1 MPIIGISSNVILVI
15 IGIGLL
21 IFVHE
26 LGHFLVAKKVGVR
39 VYAFSLGF
47 GPAIIKK
54 QIGETE
60 YKISLIPL
68 GGYVKLAGEQR
79 ENSNTGESWEFMS
92 KKPWQRAAV
101 LVAGVTCNTILAF
114 AAFIIAFKIG
124 VPFISAEIGQTMPGG
139 PAWEAGIRPGDK
151 ITRIGKVKDPDFED
165 IFISVALDD
174 SPNGINMEIE
184 RDNQTFE
191 VNVIPKYDAAV
202 GVQRIGIAPASTL
215 EVHKIFTTEDSDTP
229 AKLSD
234 LHVKDTILK
243 IDGEALTTASD
254 FREIVRKSPGKELNL
269 TVLRDDQEIDIKVTP
284 SVVSRWMIGLSCAT
298 TTIDGVK
305 NDSLAYSLGL
315 EKGDK
320 IVKVNTQDV
329 KGFNEL
335 NESMI
340 NAPDGIIT
348 LQVTRDNDIKHIKFT
363 KIGEDA
369 INEFVEG
376 IAPHRG
382 LTVDSTTAG
391 FPAEKIG
398 IKPGDTIT
406 ALGEEGITDWEQ
418 LVTLVTG
425 SHGKELEITWK
436 HNFENITKTI
446 NPQKNEENALGL
458 LGIKFKEKMVVRKYG
473 LAKSCV
479 VGTHKTIVNIK
490 RIYMTIQGFISKKL
504 STKALGGPVLIAQ
517 ASYASAQSGIGK
529 LMYFMAIISINLAVI
544 NILPVPVLDGGHL
557 MFIVA
562 EKIKGSP
569 MSEKTLAIANYI
581 GLAMVLTLMIYATK
595 NDIMRLLH
603 IS

>member
-1 MPIIGISSNVILVI
+1 
-15 IGIGLL
+15 
-21 IFVHE
+21 
-26 LGHFLVAKKVGVR
+26 
-39 VYAFSLGF
+39 
-47 GPAIIKK
+47 
-54 QIGETE
+54 
-60 YKISLIPL
+60 
-68 GGYVKLAGEQR
+68 
-79 ENSNTGESWEFMS
+79 
-92 KKPWQRAAV
+92 
-101 LVAGVTCNTILAF
+101 
-114 AAFIIAFKIG
+114 
-124 VPFISAEIGQTMPGG
+124 
-139 PAWEAGIRPGDK
+139 
-151 ITRIGKVKDPDFED
+151 
-165 IFISVALDD
+165 
-174 SPNGINMEIE
+174 
-184 RDNQTFE
+184 
-191 VNVIPKYDAAV
+191 
-202 GVQRIGIAPASTL
+202 L

-335 NESMI
+335 KESMI

-363 KIGEDA
+363 KTGEDA

-436 HNFENITKTI
+436 HNYENITKTI

-479 VGTHKTIVNIK
+479 VGTQKTIVNIK
-490 RIYMTIQGFISKKL
+490 RIYMTIQGFVSKKL

-581 GLAMVLTLMIYATK
+581 GLAMVLSLMIYATK